1 MSRSA
6 DKSVAKP
13 SHTKAELEERIYQ
26 QRLEL
31 MYHSARLSRSAVP
44 IDQGLQRV
52 WQWRIP
58 LLASAGIALIPVLR
72 RPARVTRLG
81 RKLLFGAITLN
92 RARRLLR

>member
-6 DKSVAKP
+6 DKSAAKP
-13 SHTKAELEERIYQ
+13 QHTKAELEERIHQ

-31 MYHSARLSRSAVP
+31 MYHSARMRRSAVP
-44 IDQGLQRV
+44 IDQGLQRI

-58 LLASAGIALIPVLR
+58 LIATAGVALIPVLR
-72 RPARVTRLG
+72 RPGSVLRLG
-81 RKLLFGAITLN
+81 RKLVFGALTLD

>member
-6 DKSVAKP
+6 DKSP
-13 SHTKAELEERIYQ
+13 TQPRHTKAELEERIYQ

-31 MYHSARLSRSAVP
+31 MYHSARLRRSAVP

-58 LLASAGIALIPVLR
+58 LIATAGIALIPVLR
-72 RPARVTRLG
+72 RPGNVVRLG
-81 RKLLFGAITLN
+81 RKAFFSAITLN